1 MSLFKKASKKNRRLK
16 VLAFGDTGTGKS
28 IFLLTFPKPKVID
41 MEGGILHYEDRV
53 VVPEI
58 GQRGDF
64 EVLHT
69 GSAIKAIEAGEQI
82 FDEFVAHARNP
93 AENPKPCET
102 LGLDPGTV
110 FWERIQEAYTEEAKK
125 GTRFQRGTTLRD
137 WGAIKRPLKNFIV
150 DMQNLPVHF
159 VVTAHSGDRME
170 GQGNDMK
177 KVGTK
182 ASVEKGIPYAM
193 DTVLEFLA
201 QDRGG
206 GTNVL
211 CHKDRTGVLK
221 VGETYQNVHFGMWS
235 EYLSEGGEDGSAER
249 EDTSRDQKLFEDSG
263 EKAAVPGDTLVQTM
277 INDPDVKKFL
287 DEMDWPEAK
296 RIAMAKRHG
305 DVESW
310 KKFVG
315 TATREHRAKQEKK
328 SA

>member
-1 MSLFKKASKKNRRLK
+1 MSLFKKATKKNRRLK
-16 VLAFGDTGTGKS
+16 VLAFGDTGTGKT
-28 IFLLTFPKPKVID
+28 IFLLTFPKAKVID

-58 GQRGDF
+58 GQTGDF
-64 EVLHT
+64 DVLHT

-82 FDEFVAHARNP
+82 FDDFVAHARNP

-110 FWERIQEAYTEEAKK
+110 FWERIQEAYTDEAKK

-221 VGETYQNVHFGMWS
+221 VGETYQNVSFSMWNA
-235 EYLSEGGEDGSAER
+235 YLAESGEEAKAER
-249 EDTSRDQKLFEDSG
+249 EDTSRDQKLFEES
-263 EKAAVPGDTLVQTM
+263 EAKPSVPGETLVQAM
-277 INDPDVKKFL
+277 LSDPDVVKFL

-296 RIAMAKRHG
+296 RRAQAMRF
-305 DVESW
+305 DNMDNW
-310 KKFVG
+310 KKYVG
-315 TATREHRAKQEKK
+315 ATTREFRAAKEKK

>member
-1 MSLFKKASKKNRRLK
+1 MSLFKKATKKNRRLK

-58 GQRGDF
+58 GQSGDF

-82 FDEFVAHARNP
+82 FDDFVAHARNP
-93 AENPKPCET
+93 ENPKPCET

-221 VGETYQNVHFGMWS
+221 VGETYQNVNFGMWK
-235 EYLSEGGEDGSAER
+235 EYLAEGGEEASAER
-249 EDTSRDQKLFEDSG
+249 EDTSRDQKLFEESA
-263 EKAAVPGDTLVQTM
+263 EKPSIPGDTLVQTM
-277 INDPDVKKFL
+277 INDSDVKKFL

-296 RIAMAKRHG
+296 RIAQAKRFT
-305 DVESW
+305 DVDAW

-315 TATREHRAKQEKK
+315 TTTREFRAAKEKK
-328 SA
+328 SS